1 MDSAAVFDLYLQLA
15 PAELFRLLQRQMG
28 VIVHNGIY
36 SARVVLWMMINQR
49 LHAQGTLA
57 SSVEQLVQGR
67 FDSLLSRC
75 KRVQK
80 KKIALSTGGYCQAR
94 QHLPKLLV
102 SRSMDELIER
112 LRSRLLESGSPLP
125 QRVYL
130 WQKITL
136 LTQGLR
142 VLLIHEQRRQSP
154 RYPDGSDSILR

>member
-1 MDSAAVFDLYLQLA
+1 MVTPGGFCITSCPNLPPLRRFHLGRGARTSAQCHLVLPAGASTKTFQESYGLVMDSTAVFDLYLQLA

-94 QHLPKLLV
+94 QH
-102 SRSMDELIER
+102 
-112 LRSRLLESGSPLP
+112 
-125 QRVYL
+125 
-130 WQKITL
+130 
-136 LTQGLR
+136 
-142 VLLIHEQRRQSP
+142 
-154 RYPDGSDSILR
+154 